1 VAQASAFKVVYA
13 GLTKG
18 LQGLFVELL
27 MGARAFGL
35 LDEILKRYEESFP
48 GLLDKVTSSI
58 VGLRIHAGRRAE
70 EMDELKRTF
79 NHHRMKSFMAPAAQK
94 VLQAIA
100 ALDVSKPSDSGAR
113 EGELLETLELFF
125 GKGLLQ
131 KHKPSSAPGRIHAAG

>member
-1 VAQASAFKVVYA
+1 
-13 GLTKG
+13 
-18 LQGLFVELL
+18 
-27 MGARAFGL
+27 
-35 LDEILKRYEESFP
+35 
-48 GLLDKVTSSI
+48 
-58 VGLRIHAGRRAE
+58 
-70 EMDELKRTF
+70 
-79 NHHRMKSFMAPAAQK
+79 MAPAAQK

>member
-27 MGARAFGL
+27 MGARGFGL

-58 VGLRIHAGRRAE
+58 VGLRVNAARRAE
-70 EMDELKRTF
+70 WMDELKWTF
-79 NHHRMKSFMAPAAQK
+79 NQHGMKNFMA
-94 VLQAIA
+94 
-100 ALDVSKPSDSGAR
+100 SGRSPSIHCRVGCRQGLRLRCAR
-113 EGELLETLELFF
+113 GRSF
-125 GKGLLQ
+125 G
-131 KHKPSSAPGRIHAAG
+131 HA